1 MRRINILP
9 IILAVAVS
17 FVIVI
22 HYFNHIFSG
31 RKVRKGTFYLA
42 ALGLFVLSS
51 AQLISVSLKI
61 RMATF
66 NNVWVVG
73 IACFLSLLYQGKFR
87 LKLLY
92 SILAVVFSVFA
103 IIVVFYSVILLSGEN
118 MADFMATH
126 QEWYL
131 MIIVLFALVLFVL
144 LSLTAKLLSN
154 AQDLVPMRFI
164 ALLVAVPLIG
174 VVGVIPLLQ
183 EVTRKMD
190 SINRPTVLVGYIVLL
205 CILFTNFVTFYL
217 FDNAVKYMHKA
228 ADEQL
233 LQKQIQLQNR
243 FYKRLESSQTEIR
256 KIRHDMKHRLEA
268 VRIQLE
274 EKNYAGAQADI
285 SSMLTNVE
293 TQRIVDSGNPLLD
306 AILNL
311 KLSEAQSAGIQVDA
325 KVFVSSGLHLT
336 FSDLCVLIGNAF
348 DNAIEACQ
356 KIEHGREKRITLEM
370 SSVNQALFFSI
381 ANSSADTSAEHL
393 QSDKEDLKN
402 HGFGLKSIRYIADQY
417 NGSVTV
423 RTDGQMFRLEV
434 VLQNPN

>member
-268 VRIQLE
+268 VQHESVCR
-274 EKNYAGAQADI
+274 GA
-285 SSMLTNVE
+285 
-293 TQRIVDSGNPLLD
+293 LLD
-306 AILNL
+306 EVGDERN
-311 KLSEAQSAGIQVDA
+311 
-325 KVFVSSGLHLT
+325 GL
-336 FSDLCVLIGNAF
+336 
-348 DNAIEACQ
+348 
-356 KIEHGREKRITLEM
+356 
-370 SSVNQALFFSI
+370 
-381 ANSSADTSAEHL
+381 
-393 QSDKEDLKN
+393 
-402 HGFGLKSIRYIADQY
+402 
-417 NGSVTV
+417 
-423 RTDGQMFRLEV
+423 
-434 VLQNPN
+434 